1 MNYGYIRVSSQAQSL
16 ERQRAA
22 MSHIELDFTFEE
34 KASGIKFD
42 RPQLQKMLRV
52 LKDGDAVYVS
62 ELSRLSRSLA
72 DLLRISRMI
81 QDKGAT
87 LVSLKENIDLSTS
100 TGRLIFNIWG
110 SINEFEREC
119 IRERQSEGIAVK
131 RAQRL
136 ESGKPMWGAKK
147 QYGLDQD
154 VCDKV
159 FLSYMLGEL
168 TSKQACEELD
178 MKLTTFSYRY
188 HKWADANG
196 YELEDQRGHRRK

>member
-1 MNYGYIRVSSQAQSL
+1 MNYGYIRVSSAGQHL
-16 ERQRAA
+16 DRQIEA
-22 MSHIELDFTFEE
+22 MSGIELDLLFQE
-34 KASGIKFD
+34 KISGKD
-42 RPQLQKMLRV
+42 MNRPQLQKL
-52 LKDGDAVYVS
+52 LKTVKEGDKVYVV
-62 ELSRLSRSLA
+62 ELSRLARSLT
-72 DLLRISRMI
+72 DLIKIAQTI
-81 QDKGAT
+81 QDKGAA
-87 LVSLKENIDLSTS
+87 LISLKENVDLSTP
-100 TGRLIFNIWG
+100 TGRLVFNIWG

-196 YELEDQRGHRRK
+196 YELEDQRGRRRV